1 MTNVTSLTKPEKETI
16 RVMVDTET
24 LGLKA
29 DAIILAIGAVVWDID
44 RDLGDEFYVEIDPAT
59 YLGEIEIETMKFW
72 MLQAAAGNPCPC
84 EGTIGLSSAWAMF
97 YNWLQKIS
105 DYGTKRLEIWSNGTD
120 FDIPKLYYAAE
131 SLGEEILWAYNDVR
145 DYRTIAKEF
154 GKYGE
159 KPEKACHHNALSD
172 AIWQAKHLISILGNL
187 KERLNAF

>member
-24 LGLKA
+24 LGVGA
-29 DAIILAIGAVVWDID
+29 SAIILSIGAVVFDYAK
-44 RDLGDEFYVEIDPAT
+44 DLGDEFYVEIDPAT
-59 YLGEIEIETMKFW
+59 YPGEIEIETMKFW
-72 MLQAAAGNPCPC
+72 MLQSAAGNPCPC
-84 EGTIGLSSAWAMF
+84 EG
-97 YNWLQKIS
+97 KIS
-105 DYGTKRLEIWSNGTD
+105 LSHAWDMFHQWLLQISGPGSKRLELWANGTD

-159 KPEKACHHNALSD
+159 RPEKVGHHNALSD

-187 KERLNAF
+187 KERLDAF